1 MIEFR
6 TLKESELEAWF
17 DHCATVFT
25 GASRQY
31 FKNHW
36 INDPWRDLDT
46 IFIALDNNRIV
57 STIRVFKRKIYLC
70 GEVITMGGIGEVSTL
85 KEYRKQGLS
94 SKLLFMALEYMK
106 NSSIKISML
115 FGTEPL
121 YLKNGYK
128 LIKSFSTKHQLNK
141 YKGIYNIEEFCSND
155 HLEYI
160 KNVYHEFNSKRNGSI
175 IRDDDFYWSHWFTT
189 EVKNCFVA
197 KNETGDV
204 IAYMSVILE
213 GNIMVVSDFATKD
226 GYENIFEELSSF
238 IYTKLKHILNI
249 NHIIKC
255 TSSIETS
262 LVSIDIEPDENNMIK
277 LISPFKI
284 GDHLV
289 KTTKDLLTIL
299 DSNFLFS
306 NIDGF

>member
-6 TLKESELEAWF
+6 TLKENELEAWF

-36 INDPWRDLDT
+36 INDPWRDLNT
-46 IFIALDNNRIV
+46 IFIALDNNRII
-57 STIRVFKRKIYLC
+57 STIRVFKRRLYLC
-70 GEVITMGGIGEVSTL
+70 GEAVTMGGIGEVSTL
-85 KEYRKQGLS
+85 KDYRKQGLS
-94 SKLLFMALEYMK
+94 STLLNMALEYMK
-106 NSSIKISML
+106 NSNIKISML
-115 FGTEPL
+115 FGNEPL
-121 YLKNGYK
+121 YFKNGYE
-128 LIKSFSTKHQLNK
+128 LIKSFSTTAKVDK
-141 YKGIYNIEEFCSND
+141 YKNLYNIEEFNPNE
-155 HLEYI
+155 HLEDI
-160 KNVYHEFNSKRNGSI
+160 KSLYDTFNSKHNGAI
-175 IRDDDFYWSHWFTT
+175 IRDDDFYWDNWFTT

-197 KNETGDV
+197 KNKTGDV

-213 GNIMVVSDFATKD
+213 DNIIVVSDFASEE

-238 IYTKLKHILNI
+238 IYIKLKHILNI

-262 LVSIDIEPDENNMIK
+262 LVSINIEPDENNMIK

>member
-36 INDPWRDLDT
+36 INDPWRDLNT
-46 IFIALDNNRIV
+46 IFVALDNNKIV
-57 STIRVFKRKIYLC
+57 STIRIFKRQIYLC
-70 GEVITMGGIGEVSTL
+70 GEAVTMGGIGEVSTL
-85 KEYRKQGLS
+85 KDYRKQGLS
-94 SKLLFMALEYMK
+94 SRLLAMALEYMK
-106 NSSIKISML
+106 NSNITVSML
-115 FGTEPL
+115 FGNEPL
-121 YLKNGYK
+121 YSKNGYEV
-128 LIKSFSTKHQLNK
+128 IKSYSISAELCQYNGL
-141 YKGIYNIEEFCSND
+141 YNIEDFNPTE
-155 HLEYI
+155 HLSHI
-160 KNVYHEFNSKRNGSI
+160 KNLYHEFNSKYNGSI
-175 IRDDDFYWSHWFTT
+175 VRDDDFYWSNWFIT
-189 EVKNCFVA
+189 EAKNCFVA
-197 KNETGDV
+197 KNKAGDI
-204 IAYMSVILE
+204 IAYMSVRLE
-213 GNIMVVSDFATKD
+213 DNIMVVYDFATKE

-238 IYTKLKHILNI
+238 IYIKLKHILNT
-249 NHIIKC
+249 NHIIKY

-262 LVSIDIEPDENNMIK
+262 LVSINIEVDDNNMIK
-277 LISPFKI
+277 LISPLKI

-289 KTTKDLLTIL
+289 KTTKDLLTIF